1 MDIFR
6 ICGGNPLHGKVK
18 VSGSKNSALPLFA
31 ASLLTEEETILENV
45 PDLSDVNFMAEIL
58 TELGA
63 KVIRISSNSWSI
75 IPSSIVHYAPY
86 ELVRKMRA
94 SICLLGPLVA
104 RLKRA
109 DIPMPGGCVIGNRPI
124 DLHVR
129 ALEAL
134 GAKVQLSGG
143 VVKVDGKNI
152 SGNSVFIGGRHGST
166 VTGTAN
172 ALMLA
177 VLTPGSTVL
186 EGCACEPEITDLC
199 HMLESMGAN
208 IQGIGSH
215 LLKIEGVDRLSG
227 CKHRV
232 IPDRIEAGTYIL
244 AGAITG
250 GELTIDGIDFG
261 HMGSFLDLLKTSGM
275 SLVSQDQSIIASVPT
290 SLKPL
295 EVVTLP
301 FPGFPTDLQ
310 AQMCAL
316 ASVTD
321 GLSVITERVY
331 PSRFMHVPELLRM
344 GAHISI
350 EGSSAIIRGAKRL
363 TGAPVMASDL
373 RASAALILA
382 GLAAEGETWVQRI
395 YHLDRGYEKFEHK
408 LQKLGAKVERLPESE
423 LPKSI
428 SSANN

>member
-1 MDIFR
+1 
-6 ICGGNPLHGKVK
+6 V
-18 VSGSKNSALPLFA
+18 
-31 ASLLTEEETILENV
+31 E
-45 PDLSDVNFMAEIL
+45 
-58 TELGA
+58 
-63 KVIRISSNSWSI
+63 
-75 IPSSIVHYAPY
+75 
-86 ELVRKMRA
+86 
-94 SICLLGPLVA
+94 
-104 RLKRA
+104 
-109 DIPMPGGCVIGNRPI
+109 
-124 DLHVR
+124 
-129 ALEAL
+129 
-134 GAKVQLSGG
+134 LSGG
-143 VVKVDGKNI
+143 IVKVNGNNI

-172 ALMLA
+172 AVMLA
-177 VLTPGSTVL
+177 VLTPGCTIL
-186 EGCACEPEITDLC
+186 EGSACEPEITDLC
-199 HMLESMGAN
+199 HMLQAMGAN

-215 LLKIEGVDRLSG
+215 LLKIEGVEKLNG

-232 IPDRIEAGTYIL
+232 IPDRIEAGTYVL

-250 GELTIDGIDFG
+250 GELTIEGINAA
-261 HMGSFLDLLKTSGM
+261 HMGSFLDLLKTAG
-275 SLVSQDQSIIASVPT
+275 LNLDYQNQSIKISNKINL
-290 SLKPL
+290 SPL

-310 AQMCAL
+310 AQICAL
-316 ASVTD
+316 ACITD

-350 EGSSAIIRGAKRL
+350 EGSSAIIRGTKRL

-395 YHLDRGYEKFEHK
+395 YHLDRGYETFEQK

>member
-6 ICGGNPLHGKVK
+6 ISGGNPLHGKVK

-31 ASLLTEEETILENV
+31 ASLLTDEETILENV

-58 TELGA
+58 AELGA
-63 KVIRISSNSWSI
+63 DVTRLSSNSWSI
-75 IPSSIVHYAPY
+75 KPSSIVHYAPY

-109 DIPMPGGCVIGNRPI
+109 EIPMPGGCVIGNRPI

-134 GAKVQLSGG
+134 GAKVELSGG
-143 VVKVDGKNI
+143 IVKVNGKNI
-152 SGNSVFIGGRHGST
+152 YGNSVFIGGRHGST

-172 ALMLA
+172 AVMLA
-177 VLTPGSTVL
+177 VLTPGCTIL
-186 EGCACEPEITDLC
+186 EGSACEPEITDLC
-199 HMLESMGAN
+199 HMLQAMGAN
-208 IQGIGSH
+208 IEGIGSH
-215 LLKIEGVDRLSG
+215 LLKIEGVEKLNG

-232 IPDRIEAGTYIL
+232 IPDRIEAGTYVL

-250 GELTIDGIDFG
+250 GELTIEGINAA
-261 HMGSFLDLLKTSGM
+261 HMGSFLDLLKTAG
-275 SLVSQDQSIIASVPT
+275 LNLDYQNQSIKIFNKLDLS
-290 SLKPL
+290 PL

-310 AQMCAL
+310 AQICAL
-316 ASVTD
+316 ACITD

-350 EGSSAIIRGAKRL
+350 EGSSAIIRGTKRL

-395 YHLDRGYEKFEHK
+395 YHLDRGYETFEKK
-408 LQKLGAKVERLPESE
+408 LQKLGAKVERLSESA

>member
-6 ICGGNPLHGKVK
+6 ISGGSPLHGKVK

-31 ASLLTEEETILENV
+31 ASLLTDEETILDNV

-58 TELGA
+58 AELGA
-63 KVIRISSNSWSI
+63 DVTRMSSNSWSI
-75 IPSSIVHYAPY
+75 KPSSIVHYAPY

-109 DIPMPGGCVIGNRPI
+109 EIPMPGGCVIGNRPI

-134 GAKVQLSGG
+134 GAKVELSGG
-143 VVKVDGKNI
+143 IVKVNGNNI

-172 ALMLA
+172 AVMLA
-177 VLTPGSTVL
+177 VLTPGCTIL
-186 EGCACEPEITDLC
+186 EGSACEPEITDLC
-199 HMLESMGAN
+199 HMLQAMGAN

-215 LLKIEGVDRLSG
+215 LLKIEGVEKLNG

-232 IPDRIEAGTYIL
+232 IPDRIEAGTYVL

-250 GELTIDGIDFG
+250 GELTIEGINAA
-261 HMGSFLDLLKTSGM
+261 HMGSFLDLLKTAG
-275 SLVSQDQSIIASVPT
+275 LNLDYQNQSIKISNKINL
-290 SLKPL
+290 SPL

-310 AQMCAL
+310 AQICAL
-316 ASVTD
+316 ACITD

-350 EGSSAIIRGAKRL
+350 EGSSAIIRGTKRL

-395 YHLDRGYEKFEHK
+395 YHLDRGYETFEQK

>member
-6 ICGGNPLHGKVK
+6 ISGGNPLHGKVK

-31 ASLLTEEETILENV
+31 ASLLTEEETILDNV

-58 TELGA
+58 AELGA
-63 KVIRISSNSWSI
+63 DVTRISSNSWSI
-75 IPSSIVHYAPY
+75 KPSSIVHYAPY

-109 DIPMPGGCVIGNRPI
+109 EIPMPGGCVIGNRPI

-134 GAKVQLSGG
+134 GAEVQLSGG
-143 VVKVDGKNI
+143 IVKVNGNNI

-172 ALMLA
+172 AVMLA
-177 VLTPGSTVL
+177 VLTPGCTIL
-186 EGCACEPEITDLC
+186 EGSACEPEITDLC
-199 HMLESMGAN
+199 HMLQAMGAN

-215 LLKIEGVDRLSG
+215 LLKIEGVEKLNG

-232 IPDRIEAGTYIL
+232 IPDRIEAGTYVL

-250 GELTIDGIDFG
+250 GELTIEGINPA
-261 HMGSFLDLLKTSGM
+261 HMGSFLDLLKTAG
-275 SLVSQDQSIIASVPT
+275 LNLDYQNQSIQISDN
-290 SLKPL
+290 LNLNPL

-310 AQMCAL
+310 AQICAL
-316 ASVTD
+316 ACITD

-350 EGSSAIIRGAKRL
+350 EGSSAIIRGTKRL

-395 YHLDRGYEKFEHK
+395 YHLDRGYETFEQK

>member
-6 ICGGNPLHGKVK
+6 ISGGSPLHGKVK

-31 ASLLTEEETILENV
+31 ASLLTDEETILDNV

-58 TELGA
+58 AELGA
-63 KVIRISSNSWSI
+63 DVTRMSSNSWSI
-75 IPSSIVHYAPY
+75 KPSSIVHYAPY

-109 DIPMPGGCVIGNRPI
+109 EIPMPGGCVIGNRPI

-134 GAKVQLSGG
+134 GAKVELSGG
-143 VVKVDGKNI
+143 IVKVNGNNI
-152 SGNSVFIGGRHGST
+152 FGNSVFIGGRHGST

-172 ALMLA
+172 AVMLA
-177 VLTPGSTVL
+177 VLTPGCTIL
-186 EGCACEPEITDLC
+186 EGSACEPEITDLC
-199 HMLESMGAN
+199 HMLQAMGAN

-215 LLKIEGVDRLSG
+215 LLKIEGVEKLNG

-232 IPDRIEAGTYIL
+232 IPDRIEAGTYVL

-250 GELTIDGIDFG
+250 GELTIEGINAA
-261 HMGSFLDLLKTSGM
+261 HMGSFLDLLKTAG
-275 SLVSQDQSIIASVPT
+275 LNLDYQNQSIKISNKINL
-290 SLKPL
+290 SPL

-310 AQMCAL
+310 AQICAL
-316 ASVTD
+316 ACITD

-395 YHLDRGYEKFEHK
+395 YHLDRGYETFEQK
-408 LQKLGAKVERLPESE
+408 LQKLGAKVERLPESA

>member
-215 LLKIEGVDRLSG
+215 LLKIEGVDKLSG

-232 IPDRIEAGTYIL
+232 IPDRIEAGTYI
-244 AGAITG
+244 
-250 GELTIDGIDFG
+250 
-261 HMGSFLDLLKTSGM
+261 
-275 SLVSQDQSIIASVPT
+275 
-290 SLKPL
+290 
-295 EVVTLP
+295 
-301 FPGFPTDLQ
+301 
-310 AQMCAL
+310 
-316 ASVTD
+316 
-321 GLSVITERVY
+321 
-331 PSRFMHVPELLRM
+331 
-344 GAHISI
+344 
-350 EGSSAIIRGAKRL
+350 
-363 TGAPVMASDL
+363 
-373 RASAALILA
+373 
-382 GLAAEGETWVQRI
+382 
-395 YHLDRGYEKFEHK
+395 
-408 LQKLGAKVERLPESE
+408 
-423 LPKSI
+423 
-428 SSANN
+428 

>member
-6 ICGGNPLHGKVK
+6 ISGGNPLHGKVK

-31 ASLLTEEETILENV
+31 ASLLTEEETILDNV

-58 TELGA
+58 AELGA
-63 KVIRISSNSWSI
+63 DVTRISSNSWSI
-75 IPSSIVHYAPY
+75 KPSSIVHYAPY

-109 DIPMPGGCVIGNRPI
+109 EIPMPGGCVIGNRPI

-134 GAKVQLSGG
+134 GAEVQLSGG
-143 VVKVDGKNI
+143 IVKVNGNNI

-172 ALMLA
+172 AVMLA
-177 VLTPGSTVL
+177 VLTPGCTIL
-186 EGCACEPEITDLC
+186 EGSACEPEITDLC
-199 HMLESMGAN
+199 HMLQAMGAN

-215 LLKIEGVDRLSG
+215 LLKIEGVEKLNG

-232 IPDRIEAGTYIL
+232 IPDRIEAGTYVL

-250 GELTIDGIDFG
+250 GELTIEGINPA
-261 HMGSFLDLLKTSGM
+261 HMGSFLDLLKTAG
-275 SLVSQDQSIIASVPT
+275 LNLDYQNQSIKISDN
-290 SLKPL
+290 LNLNPL

-310 AQMCAL
+310 AQICAL
-316 ASVTD
+316 ACITD

-350 EGSSAIIRGAKRL
+350 EGSSAIIRGTKRL

-395 YHLDRGYEKFEHK
+395 YHLDRGYETFEQK

>member
-1 MDIFR
+1 
-6 ICGGNPLHGKVK
+6 
-18 VSGSKNSALPLFA
+18 
-31 ASLLTEEETILENV
+31 
-45 PDLSDVNFMAEIL
+45 
-58 TELGA
+58 
-63 KVIRISSNSWSI
+63 
-75 IPSSIVHYAPY
+75 
-86 ELVRKMRA
+86 
-94 SICLLGPLVA
+94 
-104 RLKRA
+104 
-109 DIPMPGGCVIGNRPI
+109 
-124 DLHVR
+124 
-129 ALEAL
+129 
-134 GAKVQLSGG
+134 
-143 VVKVDGKNI
+143 
-152 SGNSVFIGGRHGST
+152 
-166 VTGTAN
+166 
-172 ALMLA
+172 
-177 VLTPGSTVL
+177 
-186 EGCACEPEITDLC
+186 
-199 HMLESMGAN
+199 MGAN
-208 IQGIGSH
+208 IQGTGSH
-215 LLKIEGVDRLSG
+215 LLKVEGVDKLSG

-250 GELTIDGIDFG
+250 GELTIEGIDFG
-261 HMGSFLDLLKTSGM
+261 HMGSFLDLLKTAGM
-275 SLVSQDQSIIASVPT
+275 SLVPGDQSIIASLPS
-290 SLKPL
+290 SLNPL

-310 AQMCAL
+310 AQICAL
-316 ASVTD
+316 ASVTE

-428 SSANN
+428 SSSSN

>member
-1 MDIFR
+1 VDIFR
-6 ICGGNPLHGKVK
+6 ISGGSPLHGKVK

-31 ASLLTEEETILENV
+31 ASLLTDEETILDNV
-45 PDLSDVNFMAEIL
+45 PDLSDVNFMAGIL
-58 TELGA
+58 AELGA
-63 KVIRISSNSWSI
+63 DVTRMSSNSWSI
-75 IPSSIVHYAPY
+75 KPSSIVHYAPY

-109 DIPMPGGCVIGNRPI
+109 EIPMPGGCVIGNRPI

-134 GAKVQLSGG
+134 GAKVELSGG
-143 VVKVDGKNI
+143 IVKVNGNNI

-172 ALMLA
+172 AVMLA
-177 VLTPGSTVL
+177 VLTPGCTIL
-186 EGCACEPEITDLC
+186 EGSACEPEITDLC
-199 HMLESMGAN
+199 HMLQAMGAN

-215 LLKIEGVDRLSG
+215 LLKIEGVEKLNG

-232 IPDRIEAGTYIL
+232 IPDRIEAGTYVL

-250 GELTIDGIDFG
+250 GELTIEGINAA
-261 HMGSFLDLLKTSGM
+261 HMGSFLDLLKTAG
-275 SLVSQDQSIIASVPT
+275 LNLDYQNQSIKISNKINL
-290 SLKPL
+290 SPL

-310 AQMCAL
+310 AQICAL
-316 ASVTD
+316 ACITD

-350 EGSSAIIRGAKRL
+350 EGSSAIIRGTKRL

-395 YHLDRGYEKFEHK
+395 YHLDRGYETFEQK

>member
-1 MDIFR
+1 VDIFR
-6 ICGGNPLHGKVK
+6 ISGGNPLHGKVK

-31 ASLLTEEETILENV
+31 ASLLTDEETILENV

-58 TELGA
+58 AELGA
-63 KVIRISSNSWSI
+63 DVTRMSSNSWSI
-75 IPSSIVHYAPY
+75 KPSSIVHYAPY

-109 DIPMPGGCVIGNRPI
+109 EIPMPGGCVIGNRPI

-134 GAKVQLSGG
+134 GAKVELSGG
-143 VVKVDGKNI
+143 IVKVNGKNI

-172 ALMLA
+172 AVMLA
-177 VLTPGSTVL
+177 VLTPGCTIL
-186 EGCACEPEITDLC
+186 EGSACEPEITDLC
-199 HMLESMGAN
+199 HMLQAMGAN
-208 IQGIGSH
+208 IEGIGSH
-215 LLKIEGVDRLSG
+215 LLKIEGVEKLNG

-232 IPDRIEAGTYIL
+232 IPDRIEAGTYVL

-250 GELTIDGIDFG
+250 GELTIEGINAA
-261 HMGSFLDLLKTSGM
+261 HMGSFLDLLKTAG
-275 SLVSQDQSIIASVPT
+275 LNLDYQNQSIKISNKLDL
-290 SLKPL
+290 SPL

-310 AQMCAL
+310 AQICAL
-316 ASVTD
+316 ACITD

-350 EGSSAIIRGAKRL
+350 EGSSAIIRGSKRL

-395 YHLDRGYEKFEHK
+395 YHLDRGYETFEKK
-408 LQKLGAKVERLPESE
+408 LQNLGAKVERLPESA